1 MAMTF
6 QSIERLGAPFS
17 AVSELGF
24 VIPTGGDVSVH
35 NPERKLLFFLQ
46 ADCTSDIEGFGSF
59 PVRTGDILV
68 VPRRCVQH
76 YRGDRRGESPK
87 VHALKISFTLPPLA
101 PPGAAAAPSSVR
113 RNSESDLG
121 AFVQHHFRQ
130 IRHFPGGQTPA
141 MQEILQAIRRDIET
155 HPTGVR
161 HRVRALSTNLVVHVA
176 RMVHESPTSSRP
188 SAESGHG
195 SLVNEVK
202 EYLLRNHSRQLTL
215 GEIAWHVRKSEE
227 HVARV
232 VRKVTGQTVLGYLR
246 TIRLERAK
254 TLLINSD
261 KTLTEI
267 ARLTGFGSL
276 ALFSRNFAQYIGT
289 SASAYRQER
298 STLVQWKA
306 P

>member
-6 QSIERLGAPFS
+6 HSIERLGAPFS
-17 AVSELGF
+17 AVSEIGL
-24 VIPTGGDVSVH
+24 VIPAGGEISLQ

-46 ADCTSDIEGFGSF
+46 ADCIGEIEEFGSF

-68 VPRRCVQH
+68 VPRKCAQH
-76 YRGDRRGESPK
+76 YRNDRRGQSPK
-87 VHALKISFTLPPLA
+87 VHAVKISFSLPPLA
-101 PPGAAAAPSSVR
+101 SPNATASSVR
-113 RNSESDLG
+113 RNPESDLG

-130 IRHFPGGQTPA
+130 IRHFPGRQTPA
-141 MQEILQAIRRDIET
+141 MQEILQAIRRDIEE
-155 HPTGVR
+155 HHTGVR
-161 HRVRALSTNLVVHVA
+161 HRVRALATNLVVHVA
-176 RMVHESPTSSRP
+176 RMVHESPASRP
-188 SAESGHG
+188 SAESAESGHG

-202 EYLLRNHSRQLTL
+202 EFLLRNHARPLTL
-215 GEIAWHVRKSEE
+215 GEVAWHVRKSEE

-267 ARLTGFGSL
+267 AHLSGFGSL
-276 ALFSRNFAQYIGT
+276 ALFSRNFSQYIGT
-289 SASAYRQER
+289 SASVYREER
-298 STLVQWKA
+298 ATVVQWKT

>member
-6 QSIERLGAPFS
+6 NSIERLGAPFL
-17 AVSELGF
+17 AVSEVGF
-24 VIPTGGDVSVH
+24 VIPSGGDVTVH

-46 ADCTSDIEGFGSF
+46 ANCSGEIEGFGSF
-59 PVRTGDILV
+59 SVRTGDILV
-68 VPRRCVQH
+68 VPRRCIQH
-76 YRGDRRGESPK
+76 YRGDRHGESPK
-87 VHALKISFTLPPLA
+87 VHALKISFSLPALA
-101 PPGAAAAPSSVR
+101 AVGPSVSVSRGR
-113 RNSESDLG
+113 RDPESDLG

-155 HPTGVR
+155 YPTGVR
-161 HRVRALSTNLVVHVA
+161 HRVHALSTNLVVHVA
-176 RMVHESPTSSRP
+176 RMVHESPTSRP
-188 SAESGHG
+188 SAEPGHG
-195 SLVNEVK
+195 ALVNEVK
-202 EYLLRNHSRQLTL
+202 EYLLRNHARPLTL
-215 GEIAWHVRKSEE
+215 GEVAWHVRKSEE

-267 ARLTGFGSL
+267 ARLSGFGSL
-276 ALFSRNFAQYIGT
+276 ALFSRNFARYTGT
-289 SASAYRQER
+289 SASSYRQER
-298 STLVQWKA
+298 ALLVEWKV

>member
-6 QSIERLGAPFS
+6 HSIERLGAPFL
-17 AVSELGF
+17 AVSEVGF
-24 VIPTGGDVSVH
+24 VIPSSGDVTVH

-46 ADCTSDIEGFGSF
+46 AECTGEIENFGVF

-76 YRGDRRGESPK
+76 YRGGGRGESPK
-87 VHALKISFTLPPLA
+87 VHAVKISFSMPPLA
-101 PPGAAAAPSSVR
+101 ASGSTTPSIAVR
-113 RNSESDLG
+113 RNPESDLG

-130 IRHFPGGQTPA
+130 IRHFPCAQTPA

-161 HRVRALSTNLVVHVA
+161 HRVHALSTNLVVHVA
-176 RMVHESPTSSRP
+176 RMVHESPASRP
-188 SAESGHG
+188 SSDLGHA

-202 EYLLRNHSRQLTL
+202 EYLLRNHARPLTL

-267 ARLTGFGSL
+267 ARLSGFGSL
-276 ALFSRNFAQYIGT
+276 ALFSRNFAQYTGT
-289 SASAYRQER
+289 SASTYRQER
-298 STLVQWKA
+298 ATLVEWKT